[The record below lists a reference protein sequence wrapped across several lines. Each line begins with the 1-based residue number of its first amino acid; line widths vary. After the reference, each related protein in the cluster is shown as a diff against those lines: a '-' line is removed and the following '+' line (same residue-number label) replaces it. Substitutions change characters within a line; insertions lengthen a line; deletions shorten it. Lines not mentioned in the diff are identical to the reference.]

1 MNDYGDRRPPSP
13 SVGPLLHLA
22 RTKAGLTQAQLAEAT
37 GLSLSLISK
46 VENGKRDLGRTSL
59 AKLVGVLG
67 WEFGRSVLKSQK
79 EA

>member
-1 MNDYGDRRPPSP
+1 MTEYGARRPPSP
-13 SVGPLLHLA
+13 GVGPLLHLA
-22 RTKAGLTQAQLAEAT
+22 RTKAGLSQAELAERT

-46 VENGKRDLGRTSL
+46 VENGKRDLGQSSL

-67 WEFGRSVLKSQK
+67 WEFGRSVLKARK